1 MPFRTIPRIA
11 TKDDT
16 SKIYKLLLDMH
27 SESKMGSLNKSKVLE
42 KILHVFHNGIIIV
55 TETNEEISG
64 TMGLLPFDFWWSDD
78 KALGDQWLFVSKK
91 YRSTRSFHTLVNSAK
106 KISEQ
111 AKLPLLL
118 ANFGTVAEERKSKL
132 YERLGVKMGTTIM
145 TGYKPQSFGE

>member
-1 MPFRTIPRIA
+1 
-11 TKDDT
+11 
-16 SKIYKLLLDMH
+16 MH
-27 SESKMGSLNKSKVLE
+27 SESKMGSVNKSKVLE

-91 YRSTRSFHTLVNSAK
+91 YRSTRSFQTLISSAR
-106 KISEQ
+106 KISHE

-118 ANFGTVAEERKSKL
+118 ANFGKVAEERKSKL
-132 YERLGVKMGTTIM
+132 YGRLGVKMGTTIM
-145 TGYKPQSFGE
+145 TGYKPQTFGE